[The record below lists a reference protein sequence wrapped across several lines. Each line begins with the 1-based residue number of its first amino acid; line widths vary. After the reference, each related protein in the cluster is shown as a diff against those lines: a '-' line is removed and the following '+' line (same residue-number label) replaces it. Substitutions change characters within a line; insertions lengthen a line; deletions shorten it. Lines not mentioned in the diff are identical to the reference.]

1 MVALATAVALLVV
14 GGVVLAGARASG
26 AGPLTADGPPDATPG
41 MLLGVEPYSRG
52 IPSGARAWRMLY
64 TSTDPA
70 DDAPIRV
77 SAVVVVPDRPA
88 GGPRPVIAWAHGTTG
103 VADECAPSTA
113 GQPLFGVPALETVVD
128 EGWAIVATDYPG
140 LGTPGQHPYL
150 VGESAGRSVLD
161 AVRAARD
168 PRVPADLADEVVVWG
183 HSQGGQAALFAGQ
196 IAPAYA
202 PDVSLSGVAALAP
215 PTDLP
220 ALVRE
225 VESSPTGRLYLAE
238 AVVAWSRYYPDL
250 DLTDALLPGRV
261 AAVTRIADRCLT
273 GPAALLTLAE
283 ASLLPDRI
291 LRPGLWDRPAWRRAL
306 EANVPD
312 DPIDVPLLIAQGGA
326 DIVVP
331 AAQTRANVDARCARG
346 ERVRLRV
353 DAEADHLS
361 VLMSAADEL
370 TAWTR
375 ARIAGSRGGAGCP

>member
-1 MVALATAVALLVV
+1 MALAAAAALFVL
-14 GGVVLAGARASG
+14 GGLVLAGARASG
-26 AGPLTADGPPDATPG
+26 SGPLTAEGPPDAAPG
-41 MLLGVEPYSRG
+41 TLLGLEPYARG
-52 IPSGARAWRMLY
+52 IPTGARAWRMLY

-77 SAVVVVPDRPA
+77 SAVVVAPARPA
-88 GGPRPVIAWAHGTTG
+88 DGPLPVIAWAHGTTG
-103 VADECAPSTA
+103 VAYECAPSRA
-113 GQPLFGVPALETVVD
+113 GQPLFGVPALDTVVD
-128 EGWAIVATDYPG
+128 EGWVIVATDYPG
-140 LGTPGQHPYL
+140 LGTPGDHPYL
-150 VGESAGRSVLD
+150 VGESAARSVLD

-168 PRVPADLADEVVVWG
+168 PRVPGELREEVVVWG

-202 PDVSLSGVAALAP
+202 PDVPLSGVAALAP

-225 VESSPTGRLYLAE
+225 VESSAAGRLYLAE

-250 DLTDALLPGRV
+250 DLSDALLPGREG
-261 AAVTRIADRCLT
+261 AVVRIADRCLT

-283 ASLLPDRI
+283 AGLLPDRV
-291 LRPGLWDRPAWRRAL
+291 LAPGLWERPAWRRAL

-312 DPIDVPLLIAQGGA
+312 APIDAPLLVAQGGA
-326 DIVVP
+326 DVVVP
-331 AAQTRANVDARCARG
+331 VAQTRANVAARCARG

-353 DAEADHLS
+353 DDRADHLS
-361 VLMSAADEL
+361 VLTSAADEL

-375 ARIAGSRGGAGCP
+375 ARFAGSAGEGDCP

>member
-1 MVALATAVALLVV
+1 MAFAAAVALLVV
-14 GGVVLAGARASG
+14 GGLVLAGARASG
-26 AGPLTADGPPDATPG
+26 SGPLAAQGPPDAVPG
-41 MLLGVEPYSRG
+41 TLLGVEPYARG

-77 SAVVVVPDRPA
+77 SAVVVAPARPA
-88 GGPRPVIAWAHGTTG
+88 EGPRPVIAWAHGTTG
-103 VADECAPSTA
+103 VAYECAPSLA
-113 GQPLFGVPALETVVD
+113 GQPLFGVPALDAVLD
-128 EGWAIVATDYPG
+128 EGWVIVATDYPG
-140 LGTPGQHPYL
+140 LGTPGDHPYL
-150 VGESAGRSVLD
+150 VGESAARSVLD

-168 PRVPADLADEVVVWG
+168 PRVPAELRDQVVVWG
-183 HSQGGQAALFAGQ
+183 HSQGGQAALFTGQ

-202 PDVSLSGVAALAP
+202 PDVALSGVAALAP

-250 DLTDALLPGRV
+250 DLSDALLPGREDAV
-261 AAVTRIADRCLT
+261 ARIADRCLT

-283 ASLLPDRI
+283 ASLLPDRV
-291 LRPGLWDRPAWRRAL
+291 LTPGLWERPAWRRAL

-312 DPIDVPLLIAQGGA
+312 DPIGAPLLVAQGGA
-326 DIVVP
+326 DVVVP
-331 AAQTRANVDARCARG
+331 AAQTRANVAARCARG

-353 DAEADHLS
+353 DDRADHLS
-361 VLMSAADEL
+361 ILTSAADEL

-375 ARIAGSRGGAGCP
+375 ARFAGSAGGGDCP